1 MTRKGILVAAMCVLA
16 VGASGGGAD
25 AGEPTDRIKG
35 GVDRVL
41 KILDDPG
48 LKGDTKV
55 AERRAAV
62 RKVAGE
68 LFAFDEIARRALGR
82 HWQAR
87 SEKEREE
94 FTAVFGELLER
105 SYFGRVDQYGGE
117 RIQWGAEKVE
127 GDQAAVA
134 SKIVTK
140 NGSEIPIQYR
150 MLRRDDRW
158 LVYDVVT
165 EGVSLV
171 GNYRTQ
177 FDKVIQAEGYP
188 ELIRKLREKQSAMA
202 VGGGPSGGLPAS
214 PRIAGG

>member
-1 MTRKGILVAAMCVLA
+1 MTRRNVVVAAVVAGVCA
-16 VGASGGGAD
+16 VALVASGGRVE
-25 AGEPTDRIKG
+25 AGDPTDQIKG

-41 KILDDPG
+41 KILDDPS
-48 LKGDTKV
+48 LKGDAKTT
-55 AERRAAV
+55 ERRAAV
-62 RKVAGE
+62 RKVAAE
-68 LFAFDEIARRALGR
+68 MFAFDEIARRALGR

-87 SEKEREE
+87 TDKERTE
-94 FTAVFGELLER
+94 FTAVFGDLLER
-105 SYFGRVDQYGGE
+105 AYFGRVDQYGGE

-134 SKIVTK
+134 SKIITRS
-140 NGSEIPIQYR
+140 GSEIPIQYR

-158 LVYDVVT
+158 MVYDVVT

-188 ELIRKLREKQSAMA
+188 ELIRKLRERQSAMA
-202 VGGGPSGGLPAS
+202 
-214 PRIAGG
+214 AGADRRVELR